1 MLPNVNKRKEFKIE
15 KPWLEGL
22 KALDQEDV
30 TMQEV
35 YQSFI
40 DDTMMEHPELT
51 MPQARVLVRNAI
63 NQKVVGDLVR
73 KEIEYFMVNGR
84 YWHG

>member
-1 MLPNVNKRKEFKIE
+1 ME

>member
-1 MLPNVNKRKEFKIE
+1 MTE

>member
-1 MLPNVNKRKEFKIE
+1 MTDKK
-15 KPWLEGL
+15 WLEGL

-40 DDTMMEHPELT
+40 DDARMEHPELT
-51 MPQARVLVRNAI
+51 MVQARVLVRNAI

>member
-1 MLPNVNKRKEFKIE
+1 MADKK
-15 KPWLEGL
+15 WLEGL

>member
-1 MLPNVNKRKEFKIE
+1 MQQ

-40 DDTMMEHPELT
+40 DDTRMEHPELT
-51 MPQARVLVRNAI
+51 MVQARVLVRNAI

>member
-1 MLPNVNKRKEFKIE
+1 MQQQ
-15 KPWLEGL
+15 PWLEGL

-40 DDTMMEHPELT
+40 DDARMEHPELT
-51 MPQARVLVRNAI
+51 MVQARVLVRNAI

-73 KEIEYFMVNGR
+73 KEIEYFMVNG
-84 YWHG
+84 

>member
-1 MLPNVNKRKEFKIE
+1 MQQQ
-15 KPWLEGL
+15 PWLEGL

-40 DDTMMEHPELT
+40 DDARMEHPELT
-51 MPQARVLVRNAI
+51 MVQARVLVRNAI